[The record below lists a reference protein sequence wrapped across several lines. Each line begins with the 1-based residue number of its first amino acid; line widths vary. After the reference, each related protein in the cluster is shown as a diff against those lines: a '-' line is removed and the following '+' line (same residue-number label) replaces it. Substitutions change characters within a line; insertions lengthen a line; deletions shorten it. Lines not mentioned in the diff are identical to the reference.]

1 MWYSQLEIKV
11 WIRDKNSGPSSNRHL
26 SIVGNQSLTRSCF
39 QTLRPWSRVVYNIF
53 FPCVGEHY
61 ENFPKLSRDGQNRN
75 FRESP
80 KDRKIS
86 TNLKNE
92 YRQHSGGLEFPWFQ
106 LTSQN
111 AHSNDTLELL
121 SFHEHA
127 KIIKNF
133 KNYKNL
139 PKTREME
146 ANTQLG
152 HLLQQLE
159 LIPLQWGWNTQQK
172 LKFIINIVIWNK
184 M

>member
-1 MWYSQLEIKV
+1 MPEQTREECGQLEIKV

-61 ENFPKLSRDGQNRN
+61 FPKLSRDGQNRN

-92 YRQHSGGLEFPWFQ
+92 YRLHSGGLEFPWFQ
-106 LTSQN
+106 LKSQN

-127 KIIKNF
+127 ENEHFSKIK
-133 KNYKNL
+133 KK
-139 PKTREME
+139 KTYRKP
-146 ANTQLG
+146 G
-152 HLLQQLE
+152 K
-159 LIPLQWGWNTQQK
+159 WGQIHNWVVFYDNSGGFLYSVVEILSK
-172 LKFIINIVIWNK
+172 R
-184 M
+184 